1 MPEDLQ
7 GNPQHE
13 QGDAKE
19 NALKGV
25 EADEAPLVVGLQHE
39 KNDRRDNGNVG
50 QHSGDIVCQSACG
63 GCRCCGLTCTGTS
76 RTSRRTGGHLRS
88 TIWTEGHAGLLHRED
103 GYFAQPRREARY
115 QKQRFER
122 NGRPVISSVKVL
134 YITKYI
140 R

>member
-88 TIWTEGHAGLLHRED
+88 TIWTEGHGYLLVQLGWASPKR
-103 GYFAQPRREARY
+103 AQGRSSAVKLRVGVRHVI
-115 QKQRFER
+115 R
-122 NGRPVISSVKVL
+122 NGSSHAMS
-134 YITKYI
+134 
-140 R
+140 